1 MKRWLGIVFFVCA
14 WMSAHA
20 EVEEEQR
27 DSLPMPYVY
36 AWRYVRIETH
46 EAFPAHDFRFRVR
59 RTDRGIFGGQLIN
72 GMRLY
77 GDITM
82 PTITS
87 ECLVDVGR
95 ALSQMGG
102 LLGQCPRWF
111 TMFDPGACPT
121 DELFG
126 SAKANTAIMVTMR
139 TYF

>member
-1 MKRWLGIVFFVCA
+1 
-14 WMSAHA
+14 
-20 EVEEEQR
+20 
-27 DSLPMPYVY
+27 MPYVY
-36 AWRYVRIETH
+36 AWRYVQIDSH
-46 EAFPAHDFRFRVR
+46 QAFPAPTIRLNSR
-59 RTDRGIFGGQLIN
+59 RTDRGIVGFNAGFA
-72 GMRLY
+72 RFY

-102 LLGQCPRWF
+102 LLGACPRWF
-111 TMFDPGACPT
+111 TMFNPGACPQ